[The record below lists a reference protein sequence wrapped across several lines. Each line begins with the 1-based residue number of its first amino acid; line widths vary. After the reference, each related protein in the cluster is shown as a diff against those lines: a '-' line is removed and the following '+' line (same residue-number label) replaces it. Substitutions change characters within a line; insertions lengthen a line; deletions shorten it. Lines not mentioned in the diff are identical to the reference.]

1 MPPRVYAVHVPAM
14 PMRVDTKSGLG
25 QKERVNVLSALIAY
39 RCASSATEH
48 IARRTHTF
56 TVSPEPRLSGSELPR
71 NNRSATKR
79 GQWHILDTA
88 VTIGDC
94 RAEPP
99 HCTHYYATRTRH
111 AARRCNRI
119 MKSHITGSILVAPG
133 WEGRRRSRKNKRY
146 SSRRLWDG
154 AVLYSEC
161 MHRNIGMHR

>member
-14 PMRVDTKSGLG
+14 PMRVDAKSGLG

-56 TVSPEPRLSGSELPR
+56 TVSPEPRSFGSELPR

-79 GQWHILDTA
+79 GQWHILDTV

-111 AARRCNRI
+111 AARCIR
-119 MKSHITGSILVAPG
+119 A
-133 WEGRRRSRKNKRY
+133 
-146 SSRRLWDG
+146 
-154 AVLYSEC
+154 
-161 MHRNIGMHR
+161 